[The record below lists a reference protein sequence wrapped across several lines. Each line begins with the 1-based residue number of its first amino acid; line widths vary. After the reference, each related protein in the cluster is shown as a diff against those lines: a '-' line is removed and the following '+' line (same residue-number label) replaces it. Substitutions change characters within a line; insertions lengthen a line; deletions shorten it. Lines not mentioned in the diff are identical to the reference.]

1 MELVICG
8 EPSYEQAKASY
19 LTMFRPPILVHP
31 QLAEDMDRAEYLSYL
46 ARHGT
51 HYISDL

>member
-19 LTMFRPPILVHP
+19 LTMFRPPFLVQP
-31 QLAEDMDRAEYLSYL
+31 QLVNTY
-46 ARHGT
+46 
-51 HYISDL
+51 YISDL